1 MRKWMMGVAMATLVV
16 VGGASSSGTARADQ
30 PLYDTVIRG
39 GTIYN
44 GLGGEPFVGDVAIE
58 GDRIVYVGPTGK
70 VRGETVVDARGQAV
84 SPGFINMLSWATDSL
99 IADGRGQSDL
109 RQGVTLEVFGEGWSG
124 GPLSDDMK
132 ATAIRE
138 QGDIRYPI
146 EWTTLA
152 EYLEFLERK
161 GVSMNV
167 ASFVGATTVRV
178 HELGEGDVD
187 PTPEQLTRMRKLVS
201 DAMEDGAVGLGS
213 SLIYA
218 PASYAETPELAALA
232 TESARCGGMYISHM
246 RSEADRLLPAVDE
259 LIEIARISGGP
270 AEIYHLKQAGRS
282 NWDKLQ
288 GVIDRVEAARTQGL
302 RISANMYTYTA
313 GATGLDAAMPT
324 WVQAGGN
331 DAWFARLKDPAIR
344 ARVIAE
350 MRTAGDGWENLYH
363 AAGSPDRVLFIGFKN
378 PALKPLIGKTL
389 AQVAAM
395 RGVSPEDAAIDL
407 VIEDGSRVDTV
418 YFLMDEANVARQT
431 AIPWM
436 SFGSD
441 EGATAPEGVFL
452 LSSAHPRAY
461 GNFSRLLARY
471 VRDERRLSLAEAIRK
486 LTSQPAMNM
495 GLRERGLLSTG
506 FYADVV
512 VFDPRKVQDHAT
524 FERPQQFA
532 TGVRQVFVNG
542 RQALRDGEPTG
553 APSGRVVRGPGWRG
567 WPDGGCRAAGS
578 DWNRVWPAPAS
589 R

>member
-1 MRKWMMGVAMATLVV
+1 MGVAMATLVA

>member
-1 MRKWMMGVAMATLVV
+1 MGVAMATLVV
-16 VGGASSSGTARADQ
+16 VGGASSSGTAQADQ
-30 PLYDTVIRG
+30 PVYDTVIRG
-39 GTIYN
+39 GAIYN

-99 IADGRGQSDL
+99 IADGLGQSDL

-331 DAWFARLKDPAIR
+331 DAWLSRLKDPAIR

-350 MRTAGDGWENLYH
+350 MRGPGVGWENLYH

-512 VFDPRKVQDHAT
+512 VFDPRKIQDHAT

-532 TGVRQVFVNG
+532 TGVSQVFVNG

-553 APSGRVVRGPGWRG
+553 AASGRVVRGPGWRG